1 METQENEKKSR
12 RELEDTIE
20 EQKEKISKYE
30 NRLRDMIRAYKGLT
44 KEKEA
49 LEKSLK
55 ILQKSENSGES
66 DQVQGQ
72 DQIQT
77 LTTSLSTLSAEKSR
91 LESMFQDDKRKL
103 RHELSEKE
111 KICENLKKEL
121 KIVKE
126 KSKVELEETKSKLI
140 IEKHN
145 RDQETND
152 HALMLRELQ
161 KIVADERSAKEKCET
176 ELQISKDS
184 LKALEIAGTYNRY

>member
-66 DQVQGQ
+66 DQVQDQ

-103 RHELSEKE
+103 RHEVSEKE
-111 KICENLKKEL
+111 KICET
-121 KIVKE
+121 
-126 KSKVELEETKSKLI
+126 SSTKLCFSD
-140 IEKHN
+140 IE
-145 RDQETND
+145 
-152 HALMLRELQ
+152 
-161 KIVADERSAKEKCET
+161 I
-176 ELQISKDS
+176 
-184 LKALEIAGTYNRY
+184 RYKYYHV